1 MFPEVAPGLV
11 TLRLGLLANWRGR
24 RVSLL
29 MKGASHEKKRILV
42 LLAAAAVAVAMFAV
56 SGSAWGQDAELG
68 NGDAGVTAPQGDPVI
83 KPRKPKP
90 GSNTTDRTPTIRA
103 KVFDRDRQLKKKQ
116 IRLKL
121 DDNQIRGTTS
131 GTIGTRTCS
140 SSSPTGSSGSAST
153 PSR

>member
-1 MFPEVAPGLV
+1 M
-11 TLRLGLLANWRGR
+11 
-24 RVSLL
+24 
-29 MKGASHEKKRILV
+29 KKRILV

-68 NGDAGVTAPQGDPVI
+68 NGDTSIGASAQGDPVI

-116 IRLKL
+116 IKLKL
-121 DDNQIRGTTS
+121 DDNQISRDDFRYDRNKDLLKFIPDRILRIGKHTVKITAGPKKDRTTRS
-131 GTIGTRTCS
+131 WSFTIKRQF
-140 SSSPTGSSGSAST
+140 
-153 PSR
+153 